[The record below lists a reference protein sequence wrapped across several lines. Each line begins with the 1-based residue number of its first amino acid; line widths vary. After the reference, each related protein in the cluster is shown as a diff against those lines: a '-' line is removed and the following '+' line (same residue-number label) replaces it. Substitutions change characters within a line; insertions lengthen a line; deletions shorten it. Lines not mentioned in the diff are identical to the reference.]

1 MFGYRHL
8 YSTSICK
15 HQSLTRLFYC
25 VRDLQFT
32 SLNRDNTRY
41 LRQFHVRSTRFL
53 ATPGLSREKIA
64 LTTLE
69 SVRENVMSYNDLP
82 SDLSFDWSDV
92 DQPVKKSS
100 QHKTSPQRLSQR
112 VSSQRQQVLKH
123 LSQHKKQ
130 PLPKEVFDEFD
141 SMDIDDIVFTSDY
154 DPVTKTNVVSERLHP
169 SSSPP
174 QALSPVKQSTQKFTE
189 TELNELML
197 ELDWSLDESPS
208 SPAAVKHS
216 QPQVPSPNTRAPS
229 LTLSSEKNAIKSPLP
244 QGIPPV
250 TGHPQVPSPAA
261 VSDDF
266 DIYSD
271 DLMSSSPPVIKHET
285 VHPPSSQVTNNERSE
300 GNLKVQSQKSQNEDL
315 EPVSPEPPA
324 WSDWNKTQSL
334 FARTHTL
341 IQGKMTRNRPQAKRP
356 LKPVSRPAPEPEHQP
371 EKQVKT
377 ESTNA
382 LITGHSS
389 TPVSAIK
396 CSASSELLSATS
408 VPTSL
413 IKPTDEPLK
422 DISVN
427 SITPVLSAA
436 PSKRSTIKG
445 KTTQMRLT
453 SFISPLVHKA
463 HASTLAADQATTEA
477 AKAAAVSTSNAQSK
491 NKGNSAIAPIFL
503 SEEQRKIL
511 SMVVDER
518 RNIFFTGAAG
528 TGKSV
533 LLRRI
538 IVELRKKHK
547 KLGPQV
553 VSVTAS
559 TGLAACNIGGM
570 TLHSFAGI
578 GLGEETV
585 SQLVDKIR
593 RNRKANQRWKTTK
606 VLIIDEISMIDG
618 ELFEKLEEIA
628 RIIRRNPGPFG
639 GIQIVL
645 TGDFY
650 QLPPVF
656 KKRNENDGLAAMT
669 TRNGG
674 FKLDEMINEDEPEGK
689 FAFDSDCWNT
699 VIETTVEL
707 KQVFRQRDDRFSGML
722 NSLREGAVTDEIESS
737 FQRLSRSL
745 TVPGDI
751 TPTELF
757 PLRRDVDRSN
767 SNKMRQLPGQVV
779 EFTASDSYMSDQ
791 AERLGKLDLLM
802 CPKNLTVKKG
812 AQVMLVKN
820 LDETLV
826 NGSLGRILGFMS
838 ESSFALVKELP
849 EEYAESVAKDKMSAE
864 EALEEYL
871 EKASE
876 KKVDNSFFDDD
887 DIEKLLEVEEERI
900 KDNPTTFKHGVV
912 NDEDESVAKPSESEG
927 RKVVTRSSTRSAPGP
942 AQHQQAGDVF
952 GLKDVSKEDMD
963 ADPFKVNW
971 KRKQELVNLLNK
983 TTAENGRKWPYVR
996 FLLQDGTTRDLLV
1009 QPETWTLEDLEGKV
1023 EASRSQVPLILAW
1036 ALSIHKS
1043 QGQTLEWVRVDLS
1056 KVFEAGQAYV
1066 ALSRAV
1072 RIEGLQV
1079 LGFNRR
1085 KIMVHPRVIEFYASL
1100 SSALEIPALPQ
1111 EQQYDEEDDMRPAK
1125 KQKNNHKKKNTNNG
1139 GDRKKTASKNKK
1151 KRRRTEESDDDD
1163 GFQPASEVFKVEATE
1178 ATGKGMQSRRRLYG

>member
-1 MFGYRHL
+1 
-8 YSTSICK
+8 
-15 HQSLTRLFYC
+15 
-25 VRDLQFT
+25 
-32 SLNRDNTRY
+32 
-41 LRQFHVRSTRFL
+41 
-53 ATPGLSREKIA
+53 
-64 LTTLE
+64 
-69 SVRENVMSYNDLP
+69 MSYNDLP
-82 SDLSFDWSDV
+82 SDLTFDWSDV
-92 DQPVKKSS
+92 DQPAKKSS
-100 QHKTSPQRLSQR
+100 QHKPSPQRLSQR
-112 VSSQRQQVLKH
+112 VSSQKQQALKH
-123 LSQHKKQ
+123 LSKQ
-130 PLPKEVFDEFD
+130 IKLQLPKEVFDEFD
-141 SMDIDDIVFTSDY
+141 SMDIDDIVFTSDN
-154 DPVTKTNVVSERLHP
+154 DPIINTNAVSERSDP
-169 SSSPP
+169 ASSPP
-174 QALSPVKQSTQKFTE
+174 VALSPIKQSTQKLTE

-197 ELDWSLDESPS
+197 ELDWSIDESPS
-208 SPAAVKHS
+208 PAAAKRLP
-216 QPQVPSPNTRAPS
+216 PQVPSPNTKTPS
-229 LTLSSEKNAIKSPLP
+229 LTLSSEKNIVKSRL
-244 QGIPPV
+244 QQSLPPV
-250 TGHPQVPSPAA
+250 TGLPQVPLPAA

-271 DLMSSSPPVIKHET
+271 DLMSSSPPVIKHES
-285 VHPPSSQVTNNERSE
+285 VHPPSAQVTKNERSE
-300 GNLKVQSQKSQNEDL
+300 DNLKVQSQKSHHEDL
-315 EPVSPEPPA
+315 ESASPEPPA
-324 WSDWNKTQSL
+324 WSDWNKIQSL
-334 FARTHTL
+334 FTRSHAL
-341 IQGKMTRNRPQAKRP
+341 IQGKMARNRPQAQRSLDP
-356 LKPVSRPAPEPEHQP
+356 ISRPAPEPERQS
-371 EKQVKT
+371 EEQVKT

-382 LITGHSS
+382 SITDHSS
-389 TPVSAIK
+389 KHTSIIK
-396 CSASSELLSATS
+396 RPASSEPLSAT
-408 VPTSL
+408 VPIDLTKS
-413 IKPTDEPLK
+413 TDEPLK

-427 SITPVLSAA
+427 NVIPALTAA
-436 PSKRSTIKG
+436 PTKRSVIKG
-445 KTTQMRLT
+445 KTTQLRLT

-463 HASTLAADQATTEA
+463 HASTLAADQAATEA
-477 AKAAAVSTSNAQSK
+477 AKEATAISTSNLQLK
-491 NKGNSAIAPIFL
+491 NKGNSVIAPIFL

-538 IVELRKKHK
+538 ILELRKKHK

-628 RIIRRNPGPFG
+628 RIIRKNPGPFG

-656 KKRNENDGLAAMT
+656 KKRNDNEGLAAMT
-669 TRNGG
+669 TKNGG
-674 FKLDEMINEDEPEGK
+674 FKLDEAINEDEPEGK
-689 FAFDSDCWNT
+689 FAFDSDCWST
-699 VIETTVEL
+699 VVETTVEL

-722 NSLREGAVTDEIESS
+722 NSLREGTVTDEIESS
-737 FQRLSRSL
+737 FQQLSRSL
-745 TVPGDI
+745 KVPGDI

-802 CPKNLTVKKG
+802 CPKHLTVKKG
-812 AQVMLVKN
+812 AQVMLIKN

-826 NGSLGRILGFMS
+826 NGSLGRVLGFMS

-871 EKASE
+871 EKAS
-876 KKVDNSFFDDD
+876 KKKPDDSFFDDNDD

-900 KDNPTTFKHGVV
+900 KDNPTTFEHGIV
-912 NDEDESVAKPSESEG
+912 NDEDEAVANPSETEG
-927 RKVVTRSSTRSAPGP
+927 RNMVTRSSTRNATEP

-952 GLKDVSKEDMD
+952 GLKDVSKEDID

-1072 RIEGLQV
+1072 RMEGLQV

-1100 SSALEIPALPQ
+1100 SSALEVPALPRQ
-1111 EQQYDEEDDMRPAK
+1111 QQYEEEEEEDVRPAK
-1125 KQKNNHKKKNTNNG
+1125 KQKKHHNNG
-1139 GDRKKTASKNKK
+1139 GGRKKNANHNNNKK
-1151 KRRRTEESDDDD
+1151 KRPRMEEADD
-1163 GFQPASEVFKVEATE
+1163 GLQPASEAFNLEARE
-1178 ATGKGMQSRRRLYG
+1178 AIDKGVHSRRRLYG

>member
-1 MFGYRHL
+1 M
-8 YSTSICK
+8 K
-15 HQSLTRLFYC
+15 
-25 VRDLQFT
+25 
-32 SLNRDNTRY
+32 
-41 LRQFHVRSTRFL
+41 
-53 ATPGLSREKIA
+53 
-64 LTTLE
+64 
-69 SVRENVMSYNDLP
+69 
-82 SDLSFDWSDV
+82 
-92 DQPVKKSS
+92 
-100 QHKTSPQRLSQR
+100 
-112 VSSQRQQVLKH
+112 
-123 LSQHKKQ
+123 
-130 PLPKEVFDEFD
+130 
-141 SMDIDDIVFTSDY
+141 
-154 DPVTKTNVVSERLHP
+154 
-169 SSSPP
+169 
-174 QALSPVKQSTQKFTE
+174 
-189 TELNELML
+189 
-197 ELDWSLDESPS
+197 
-208 SPAAVKHS
+208 PA
-216 QPQVPSPNTRAPS
+216 
-229 LTLSSEKNAIKSPLP
+229 
-244 QGIPPV
+244 
-250 TGHPQVPSPAA
+250 
-261 VSDDF
+261 
-266 DIYSD
+266 
-271 DLMSSSPPVIKHET
+271 
-285 VHPPSSQVTNNERSE
+285 
-300 GNLKVQSQKSQNEDL
+300 
-315 EPVSPEPPA
+315 
-324 WSDWNKTQSL
+324 
-334 FARTHTL
+334 
-341 IQGKMTRNRPQAKRP
+341 
-356 LKPVSRPAPEPEHQP
+356 
-371 EKQVKT
+371 
-377 ESTNA
+377 
-382 LITGHSS
+382 
-389 TPVSAIK
+389 
-396 CSASSELLSATS
+396 
-408 VPTSL
+408 
-413 IKPTDEPLK
+413 DEPLK

-427 SITPVLSAA
+427 NVTPALTAA
-436 PSKRSTIKG
+436 PTKRSVIKG
-445 KTTQMRLT
+445 KTTQLRLT
-453 SFISPLVHKA
+453 SFISPLIHKA
-463 HASTLAADQATTEA
+463 HASTLAADQAATEA
-477 AKAAAVSTSNAQSK
+477 ATASNSNLQLK
-491 NKGNSAIAPIFL
+491 NKGNSVIAPIFL

-538 IVELRKKHK
+538 ILELRKKHK

-628 RIIRRNPGPFG
+628 RIIRKNPGPFG

-656 KKRNENDGLAAMT
+656 KKRNDNEGLAAMT
-669 TRNGG
+669 TKNGG
-674 FKLDEMINEDEPEGK
+674 FKLDEVINEDEPEGR

-699 VIETTVEL
+699 VVETTVEL

-722 NSLREGAVTDEIESS
+722 NSLREGTVTDEIESS
-737 FQRLSRSL
+737 FQQLSRSL
-745 TVPGDI
+745 KVPGDI

-767 SNKMRQLPGQVV
+767 SNKMRQLPGQVI

-802 CPKNLTVKKG
+802 CPKHLTVKKG

-826 NGSLGRILGFMS
+826 NGSLGRVLGFMS

-849 EEYAESVAKDKMSAE
+849 EEYAESVAKEKMSAE

-876 KKVDNSFFDDD
+876 KQLEDSFFDDDD

-900 KDNPTTFKHGVV
+900 KDNPTTFEHGIV
-912 NDEDESVAKPSESEG
+912 NDEDEAVTKPSEAEG
-927 RKVVTRSSTRSAPGP
+927 RKMVTRSSTRIATEP

-952 GLKDVSKEDMD
+952 GIKDVSKEDMD

-971 KRKQELVNLLNK
+971 KRKKELVNLLNK

-1072 RIEGLQV
+1072 RMEGLQV

-1100 SSALEIPALPQ
+1100 SSALEIPALPR
-1111 EQQYDEEDDMRPAK
+1111 EQQYEEEEEEDIRPAK
-1125 KQKNNHKKKNTNNG
+1125 KQKNNHKKKHNNNG
-1139 GDRKKTASKNKK
+1139 GGRKKNANHNNNKK
-1151 KRRRTEESDDDD
+1151 KRRRMEEDYE
-1163 GFQPASEVFKVEATE
+1163 GFQPASEAFNLEAEEATNR
-1178 ATGKGMQSRRRLYG
+1178 GVHSRHRLYG